1 MSRNR
6 IRGLAK
12 LVLGAILFAQAA
24 VALADCNWGERAP
37 AQVIVTM
44 GEMPCCPNSEAPDV
58 LPGNANLCLAHCTS
72 DAQCVHTVGL
82 AVPVFAAAAALTI
95 SPAPAAGTFA
105 LSRPTPAGYTF
116 AAPPLIILFQN
127 FRI

>member
-12 LVLGAILFAQAA
+12 LVLGAFLFAQAA

-58 LPGNANLCLAHCTS
+58 LPGNTNEAKHENLRVRCA
-72 DAQCVHTVGL
+72 
-82 AVPVFAAAAALTI
+82 
-95 SPAPAAGTFA
+95 
-105 LSRPTPAGYTF
+105 PAGYRHKKTIV
-116 AAPPLIILFQN
+116 P
-127 FRI
+127 

>member
-12 LVLGAILFAQAA
+12 LALGALLFAQTAL
-24 VALADCNWGERAP
+24 ALADCDWGQRAP
-37 AQVIVTM
+37 AQVIAAM
-44 GEMPCCPNSEAPDV
+44 GEMPCCPNDEAPSASS
-58 LPGNANLCLAHCTS
+58 GNANLCLAHCTS
-72 DAQCVHTVGL
+72 DAQSVVTTGL
-82 AVPVFAAAAALTI
+82 AVPIFTASAALTI

>member
-12 LVLGAILFAQAA
+12 FVLGAFLFAQAA

-44 GEMPCCPNSEAPDV
+44 GEMPCCPDSEAPDV
-58 LPGNANLCLAHCTS
+58 LPGNANLCLVHCTS
-72 DAQCVHTVGL
+72 DARSVDTAGL
-82 AVPVFAAAAALTI
+82 AVPVFAAAPVLTI
-95 SPAPAAGTFA
+95 RLAPAHGAFA
-105 LSRPTPAGYTF
+105 VRRPAYVGDAF